1 MMNPMQYPNQNVVLR
16 ENTNGKLEWIKS
28 DEIINPYTSK
38 NVRVKTLSTQES
50 FLVKEFPNFHKSG
63 SISGMKKLYYGKG
76 ALLVR
81 CGNYIYDVT
90 SDPYIYKEL
99 AY

>member
-16 ENTNGKLEWIKS
+16 ENTNRELF
-28 DEIINPYTSK
+28 EIINPHTSK
-38 NVRVKTLSTQES
+38 NVRVKTLSIVDS
-50 FLVKEFPNFHKSG
+50 DLLKEFPNFHKSG

-90 SDPYIYKEL
+90 SSPYIYKEL